1 MKNNATRLLGW
12 AVHNAPVIVLALIII
27 FTALM
32 TDRFFTQINL
42 RNILLQAS
50 IISVLSMGMTFV
62 IISGGFDLSVGAIVA
77 AAGCA
82 AAWAMLQVG
91 VVFGIGVGLLVGLVT
106 GVINGTLV
114 AWFRL
119 KSFITTLGAMVTIRG
134 FAMLF
139 TEGQPVY
146 GTEGLPASFLN
157 YAQGTFLAIPL
168 LTWTPLILFVILS
181 WALHF
186 SAYGKKLYAV
196 GGNAEAAYLAG
207 IPVARMRASAFAIC
221 GLSSGIAGVMMAS
234 RLQSGQPTA
243 AHGYEL
249 TAVAAVVLGGATLHG
264 GEGRLIMTIVG
275 VLIMVILGNALNLIG
290 VNSYWQ
296 PITVGIVILFA
307 ALADQLKRSWRR

>member
-114 AWFRL
+114 
-119 KSFITTLGAMVTIRG
+119 V
-134 FAMLF
+134 
-139 TEGQPVY
+139 
-146 GTEGLPASFLN
+146 
-157 YAQGTFLAIPL
+157 
-168 LTWTPLILFVILS
+168 
-181 WALHF
+181 
-186 SAYGKKLYAV
+186 
-196 GGNAEAAYLAG
+196 
-207 IPVARMRASAFAIC
+207 
-221 GLSSGIAGVMMAS
+221 
-234 RLQSGQPTA
+234 
-243 AHGYEL
+243 
-249 TAVAAVVLGGATLHG
+249 
-264 GEGRLIMTIVG
+264 
-275 VLIMVILGNALNLIG
+275 
-290 VNSYWQ
+290 
-296 PITVGIVILFA
+296 
-307 ALADQLKRSWRR
+307 